1 MPTRSGVRP
10 TRPSPR
16 TEARSALPNGALIVA
31 GLAAGVALGTK
42 LNLLA
47 PFGLLTLGVI
57 AVSAGYRWRAT
68 GIWVVSS
75 LITGGFWFARN
86 LINAGNPLPWIK
98 AGPLVGPDQ
107 LGHQH
112 PRTPQRR
119 PLPAA
124 AGRGRDQTPP
134 DSRACMTASA
144 ISGRSS

>member
-1 MPTRSGVRP
+1 GGPPQRGAYRRRP
-10 TRPSPR
+10 
-16 TEARSALPNGALIVA
+16 G
-31 GLAAGVALGTK
+31 GWVALGTK

-68 GIWVVSS
+68 GIWVVNS

-107 LGHQH
+107 ADINIREPHNVAHYL
-112 PRTPQRR
+112 
-119 PLPAA
+119 L
-124 AGRGRDQTPP
+124 PP
-134 DSRACMTASA
+134 DGGVIR
-144 ISGRSS
+144 